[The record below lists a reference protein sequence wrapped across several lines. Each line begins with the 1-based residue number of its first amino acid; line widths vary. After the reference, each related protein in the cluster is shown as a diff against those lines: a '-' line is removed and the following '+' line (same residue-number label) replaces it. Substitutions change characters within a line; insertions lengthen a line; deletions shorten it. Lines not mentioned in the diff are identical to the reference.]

1 MATEQEIIIKI
12 GAQDNASATMQQ
24 INDELEGVGKQLAA
38 LEAEGKQASKA
49 FEELTAKQKQLTE
62 QSQAYEKLPLEDKL
76 NITKKRMVELAA
88 AGKQNSAEFRSL
100 AAEAGKM
107 KRSIEGVEQT
117 VQTMSMNGSKGMAI
131 FTESVTAI
139 AGGMA
144 VAQGAAGLFGEQ
156 NEDLEKTM
164 LKVQSAMSLA
174 MGIQQLTNALT
185 QRSILLTEAHAAAQK
200 LLAWATAGTSASMKA
215 FRVALISTGV
225 GALIVALG
233 FLVEALLTTKKETQA
248 NTDAMIGYNRA
259 MEKMASNAS
268 KADEKLGLL
277 QATMKANGATESA
290 IAKATRDNLAARQA
304 SMILDEQAAQ
314 AQVGIAKSRL
324 IMLRAEANGIKYTM
338 EARKEAFGYEDREY
352 RNLSEKHKAMRT
364 QIQELTDEVNKA
376 EAEIQSSAT
385 ARQKALIEANTAF
398 IQAAKA
404 EQKERNDIAAE
415 AAAAL
420 MKEQERELT
429 EFDKTAAEKLQKLI
443 KGSKQ
448 RSTVEAQFAEQRR
461 RIVER
466 QNQDTAAAD
475 KAAEDERLA
484 NAIAAE
490 DTRINTL
497 IAKAK
502 TSGQSQ
508 NQIAT
513 QMEALEVER
522 IQRQIELTKQFCK
535 DTAELEAQLQETIK
549 TNRSNAYARELEAL
563 EKQNN
568 QRTTAIMSGAKSIE
582 EATIMQTAAELQNL
596 EAQLELAKKYSQDT
610 TQIEQQI
617 AQIKLQTTDAMIQD
631 GKRRLEAATAVQRGL
646 EAVGKTE
653 RQTAKQERQN
663 ALKDSEKLFNEDAK
677 MYKTMADA
685 GLITEADYGAAL
697 NELREERRQR
707 DLAAETAYRE
717 KLKTLQDTY
726 AVQEIQYAQQA
737 INALAQMRSTE
748 LERSAQEME
757 HRKEDEIL
765 QLDMQLKAQLI
776 TQEFYETQKA
786 AVIDK
791 YDKEAEAYERRKFEL
806 DKAAAI
812 SNALVSTYLAGVQV
826 LAQTKGGTIARF
838 IAMAATIAAG
848 LATVSTIASQKFR
861 GRTAG
866 KMSATASL
874 PTPEATEPNQLIS
887 NPQTTN
893 LGTNGNPQPMPTGNQ
908 GGSENSNQGMSN
920 QPVRAYVVER
930 DITETEQRVRQ
941 LSQFATLS

>member
-24 INDELEGVGKQLAA
+24 INDELEGVAKQLAA

-49 FEELTAKQKQLTE
+49 FQDLTAKQKQLNQ
-62 QSQAYEKLPLEDKL
+62 QSQTYQQLPLEDKL
-76 NITKKRMVELAA
+76 NITKKRMMDLAA
-88 AGKQNSAEFRSL
+88 AGQQTSEEFRTL

-107 KRSIEGVEQT
+107 KRAIEGVEQT
-117 VQTMSMNGSKGMAI
+117 VQTMSMNGSKGMAV
-131 FTESVTAI
+131 FAESITALS
-139 AGGMA
+139 AGMA
-144 VAQGAAGLFGEQ
+144 IAQGAAGLFGEQ
-156 NEDLEKTM
+156 NDDLERTM

-174 MGIQQLTNALT
+174 MGVQQLTNVIT

-200 LLAWATAGTSASMKA
+200 LLAWTTAGSTASMKA

-233 FLVEALLTTKKETQA
+233 FLVEMLLTTKKETEA
-248 NTDAMIGYNRA
+248 NTDSLTGYTRA
-259 MEKMASNAS
+259 MEKMTATVSQ
-268 KADEKLGLL
+268 ADEKLGML
-277 QATMKANGATESA
+277 QATMKANGATEAA

-304 SMILDEQAAQ
+304 SMILDEQAAKQ
-314 AQVGIAKSRL
+314 QVDFAKTRL
-324 IMLRAEANGIKYTM
+324 MALRAEANGIKYTM
-338 EARKEAFGYEDREY
+338 EARKEANGFEDRTY
-352 RNLSEKHKAMRT
+352 RSMVDKHKAMRA

-376 EAEIQSSAT
+376 ESEIQSAAT
-385 ARQKALIEANTAF
+385 ARQRALIEANTTF
-398 IQAAKA
+398 LQAAKA
-404 EQKERNDIAAE
+404 EQQERNDIAAE

-420 MKEQERELT
+420 MKEQERELV
-429 EFDKTAAEKLQKLI
+429 EFDKTTAEKLKKLRQ
-443 KGSKQ
+443 GSQQ
-448 RSTVEAQFAEQRR
+448 RAVVEAQFAEQRR

-475 KAAEDERLA
+475 KAAEGERLA

-490 DTRINTL
+490 DIRINTL

-563 EKQNN
+563 AKQND
-568 QRTTAIMSGAKSIE
+568 QRTTAIMNGAKSIE
-582 EATIMQTAAELQNL
+582 EATMMQTAAELQNL
-596 EAQLELAKKYSQDT
+596 TAQLELAKKYGQDT

-617 AQIKLQTTDAMIQD
+617 AQIKLQTTDTLIQD
-631 GKRRLEAATAVQRGL
+631 GIRRLEAATGVQRQL
-646 EAVGKTE
+646 EAMGKTE
-653 RQTAKQERQN
+653 RQVAKQERQN
-663 ALKDSEKLFNEDAK
+663 ALKDSEKLFQEDAK
-677 MYKTMADA
+677 MYKAMAEA
-685 GLITEADYGAAL
+685 GLITQEDYGAAL
-697 NELREERRQR
+697 NELNEERRKR
-707 DLAAETAYRE
+707 DLAAEIAYRE

-748 LERSAQEME
+748 LERTAQEME

-826 LAQTKGGTIARF
+826 LAQTKGGTLARI
-838 IAMAATIAAG
+838 IAMAATITAG
-848 LATVSTIASQKFR
+848 LAQVATISSQKFR

-866 KMSATASL
+866 RMSASASL
-874 PTPEATEPNQLIS
+874 PTAEATEPNQLIS

-893 LGTNGNPQPMPTGNQ
+893 LGTNGQPQSMPTGNQ
-908 GGSENSNQGMSN
+908 GGSESGNPGMSS
-920 QPVRAYVVER
+920 QPIRAYVVER
-930 DITETEQRVRQ
+930 DISETEQRVRQ